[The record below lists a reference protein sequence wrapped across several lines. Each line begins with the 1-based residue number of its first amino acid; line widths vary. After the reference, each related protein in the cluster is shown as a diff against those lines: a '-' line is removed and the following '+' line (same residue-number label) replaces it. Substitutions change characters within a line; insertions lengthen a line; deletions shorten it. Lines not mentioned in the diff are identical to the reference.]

1 MSTSTVTDET
11 LAERVERRLAVP
23 VMIAAIMSVPAVFM
37 VVWGEGV
44 VADIGVIVNWTAGGI
59 LWCEWLTLLILA
71 EDRLDWMR
79 RHKWT
84 IAVATLTVPAAIF
97 TLGPVQLL
105 RLVYVVAGLRVLRV
119 RRIISAGRILARRLG
134 LTGWRRTVLLI
145 ATSTVGAVF
154 LVVLLLAPN
163 AEVWLAGDLIF
174 TQLGPVPAVVIS
186 LILILAGYLAWRNRK
201 SD

>member
-1 MSTSTVTDET
+1 MSTPSTDNS
-11 LAERVERRLAVP
+11 LAARVENRLAVP
-23 VMIAAIMSVPAVFM
+23 VMCAAGISVPAVFM
-37 VVWGEGV
+37 AVWGTGTI
-44 VADIGVIVNWTAGGI
+44 ADTGIIVNWIAGGV
-59 LWCEWLTLLILA
+59 LWCEWLVLLILA

-84 IAVATLTVPAAIF
+84 IAVAMLTVPAAIF

-105 RLVYVVAGLRVLRV
+105 RLVYVVATLQVLRV
-119 RRIISAGRILARRLG
+119 NRIISAGRVLARRLD
-134 LTGWRRTVLLI
+134 LSGWRQILLI
-145 ATSTVGAVF
+145 GATSVLVSVF

-174 TQLGPVPAVVIS
+174 SQLGPIPALIIS
-186 LILILAGYLAWRNRK
+186 AILLLAGYLAWRNRK